1 MTQSMRLIS
10 WKHIEVMNI
19 WPHTSQICRKEQESS
34 GIACVCAGF
43 APAEHSTLSKLS
55 FTVRLKAVYPHYI
68 KEKCLP
74 PIDPVPS
81 QSHAGITV
89 IHAHLK
95 SSFKAIASTALK
107 TMTYSI
113 CTQSILNVSLIQHC
127 MFHPADIIQHSMN
140 CMNTS
145 RVTLPCFLPFSL
157 NYSGMCLA
165 SDTQFSDFLD
175 GMGPAQ
181 FVGRQTLATTSM
193 GEYTYTTRA
202 CSTSE
207 QAIIYPFLLRKYGL
221 DLTFTNTHF
230 VFYCV
235 KWLYAKLC
243 IFLDMHI

>member
-1 MTQSMRLIS
+1 MKKWTVTVVLLDEGQTSYFKRSWLVRVNMTQSMRLIS

-34 GIACVCAGF
+34 VIACVCAGF

-107 TMTYSI
+107 TMTYMR
-113 CTQSILNVSLIQHC
+113 TQSILNISFIQ
-127 MFHPADIIQHSMN
+127 Q
-140 CMNTS
+140 TS
-145 RVTLPCFLPFSL
+145 
-157 NYSGMCLA
+157 YS
-165 SDTQFSDFLD
+165 TQ
-175 GMGPAQ
+175 
-181 FVGRQTLATTSM
+181 
-193 GEYTYTTRA
+193 
-202 CSTSE
+202 
-207 QAIIYPFLLRKYGL
+207 
-221 DLTFTNTHF
+221 
-230 VFYCV
+230 
-235 KWLYAKLC
+235 
-243 IFLDMHI
+243 